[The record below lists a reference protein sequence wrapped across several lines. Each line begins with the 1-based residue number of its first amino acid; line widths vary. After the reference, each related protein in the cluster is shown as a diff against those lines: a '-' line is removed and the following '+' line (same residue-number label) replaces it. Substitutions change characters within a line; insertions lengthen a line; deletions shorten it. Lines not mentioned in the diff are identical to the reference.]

1 MSGPEIPSQ
10 AGPRRSSGIGRE
22 LWAVARLD
30 LADVRRSR
38 WLVLCVFVYALLGV
52 GFVLIGMRESSVLGF
67 SGMGRTLLSM
77 IHALL
82 LLLPLLALTA
92 TGQVINRARD
102 DGTLELVFSHPVR
115 RGVYFAAVT
124 ITRYLVLV
132 VPLVLVLLV
141 MALAGQLSFGEGI
154 QWAFLFQSI
163 AICASLLAA
172 FVGLGLMVSTFVRS
186 QARAII
192 WLLVLWAAGA
202 ALLDFGLI
210 GLMLQW
216 RLNAQT
222 VFLIAA
228 LNPVQAARMALLSG
242 ASSELSAL
250 GPVGFYL
257 SNKVGA
263 GALLALGLVWPTVVG
278 AIAWLVALRSFR
290 RADIV

>member
-1 MSGPEIPSQ
+1 MTAPAPPRP
-10 AGPRRSSGIGRE
+10 APRRAPSVGAE

-38 WLVLCVFVYALLGV
+38 WRVLCVLIYALLGV
-52 GFVLIGMRESSVLGF
+52 GFVLVGMRESSVLGF
-67 SGMGRTLLSM
+67 SGMGRVLLSM

-115 RGVYFAAVT
+115 RAVYFSAVT
-124 ITRYLVLV
+124 LTRYVVLV
-132 VPLVLVLLV
+132 VPLVVVMLV
-141 MALAGQLSFGEGI
+141 MALIGRVAFGEI
-154 QWAFLFQSI
+154 ILWRFLFQSL
-163 AICASLLAA
+163 AICAALVAA
-172 FVGLGLMVSTFVRS
+172 FVGLGILVSTFVRS
-186 QARAII
+186 QARAVI
-192 WLLVLWAAGA
+192 WLLVLWALGV
-202 ALLDFGLI
+202 ALVDFGLI

-222 VFLIAA
+222 VFLLAA

-242 ASSELSAL
+242 ASAELSAL

-257 SNKVGA
+257 ANKVGA
-263 GALLALGLVWPTVVG
+263 GALLALGLVWPALVG
-278 AIAWLVALRSFR
+278 VSSWLLALRSFR